1 MNQTKKQFPQSQSQT
16 IWDGCDIPVHLEL
29 EDLEPRFILSRRV
42 ALFWSEVLPRLRN
55 ASAIGVDNVPASG
68 PFGKEFDQHEIRNW
82 TTAGVK
88 ITE

>member
-55 ASAIGVDNVPASG
+55 ASAIGVDNVPARMALSERNLTNT
-68 PFGKEFDQHEIRNW
+68 KLEIGRRR
-82 TTAGVK
+82 V
-88 ITE
+88 

>member
-42 ALFWSEVLPRLRN
+42 ALFWSEVHPRLRN
-55 ASAIGVDNVPASG
+55 ASAIGVDNVPARVALSERNLTNT
-68 PFGKEFDQHEIRNW
+68 KLEIGRRR
-82 TTAGVK
+82 V
-88 ITE
+88 

>member
-55 ASAIGVDNVPASG
+55 ASAIGVDNVPARVALSERNLTNT
-68 PFGKEFDQHEIRNW
+68 KLEIGRRR
-82 TTAGVK
+82 V
-88 ITE
+88 